1 MEYIQMTLDDWLQE
15 KEALRKDLV
24 TTAEAFVRIGYR
36 LKKIRDTK
44 AYERDGYKSLGEFAE
59 KEYGIGKSTTSTFIK
74 IHETFGKGPDSKELQ
89 DRYKGMGSTILAE
102 MLKLPDAD
110 RELITENTTRAQIR
124 ELKNFN
130 KETPA
135 GDMELKEVIIE
146 FFRKKPNV
154 LNDFYA
160 SEAYI
165 TGKLEELVEIL
176 NPSGN
181 TMFRMGKYM
190 LFFYDLE
197 KGIKYKVFGDK
208 ENHEMSYQK
217 LFAMMQDIYK
227 DAICGN
233 RTHEAYYG
241 EPEPEQPK
249 EELKPEPTK
258 PEPPKPEH
266 RKPEPKKEEPKKP
279 AAEKPV
285 PKEKP
290 KEKVPPAEL
299 EKPINTKAEEI
310 LNTPEEEQIP
320 GQQEIADY
328 PEVLPESAEEAET
341 PEEVPEEIEAVVE
354 EKRQTRKE
362 YLDDCTEYG
371 FALYM
376 KRFFLY
382 EECAK
387 EIVMNTDRME
397 AWLKEKVD
405 KDGNTV

>member
-36 LKKIRDTK
+36 LRKIRDTK

-74 IHETFGKGPDSKELQ
+74 IHEEFGKGSESMELQ

-102 MLKLPDAD
+102 MLKLPDSD

-124 ELKNFN
+124 EIKSFN
-130 KETPA
+130 KETPG

-190 LFFYDLE
+190 MFFYDLE

-208 ENHEMSYQK
+208 ENHEMSYQE
-217 LFAMMQDIYK
+217 LFTMMQDIFK

-241 EPEPEQPK
+241 EPEQPK
-249 EELKPEPTK
+249 EELKPEPPK
-258 PEPPKPEH
+258 PEP
-266 RKPEPKKEEPKKP
+266 RKPELKKEEPKKL
-279 AAEKPV
+279 ATEKPA
-285 PKEKP
+285 PKEKS

-310 LNTPEEEQIP
+310 LNPPEEQIP

-328 PEVLPESAEEAET
+328 PEVLPESTDAEEELEET
-341 PEEVPEEIEAVVE
+341 PEEVEAVVE

-376 KRFFLY
+376 RRWFMQD
-382 EECAK
+382 EHAK
-387 EIVMNTDRME
+387 EMILDTDHME

>member
-24 TTAEAFVRIGYR
+24 TTAEAFIRIGYR
-36 LKKIRDTK
+36 LRKIRDTK

-74 IHETFGKGPDSKELQ
+74 IHEEFGKGSESMELQ

-102 MLKLPDAD
+102 MLKLPDVD

-124 ELKNFN
+124 EIKSFN

-190 LFFYDLE
+190 MFFYDLE
-197 KGIKYKVFGDK
+197 KGIKYKAFGDK
-208 ENHEMSYQK
+208 ENHEMSYQE
-217 LFAMMQDIYK
+217 LFAMMQDIFK

-241 EPEPEQPK
+241 EPEQPK
-249 EELKPEPTK
+249 EEPK
-258 PEPPKPEH
+258 PEPPKPEP
-266 RKPEPKKEEPKKP
+266 RKPELKKEEPKKL
-279 AAEKPV
+279 ATEKPA
-285 PKEKP
+285 PKEKS

-310 LNTPEEEQIP
+310 LNPPEEEQIP
-320 GQQEIADY
+320 GQQEIEDY
-328 PEVLPESAEEAET
+328 PEVLPESTEAAET
-341 PEEVPEEIEAVVE
+341 PEEVEAVVE

-376 KRFFLY
+376 RRWFMQD
-382 EECAK
+382 EHAK
-387 EIVMNTDRME
+387 EMILDTDRME

>member
-24 TTAEAFVRIGYR
+24 TTAEAFIRIGYR
-36 LKKIRDTK
+36 LRKIRDTK

-74 IHETFGKGPDSKELQ
+74 IHEEFGKGSESMELQ

-124 ELKNFN
+124 EIKSFN
-130 KETPA
+130 KETPD

-165 TGKLEELVEIL
+165 TGKLEELVEIM

-208 ENHEMSYQK
+208 ENHAMSYQE
-217 LFAMMQDIYK
+217 LFTIMQDIFR

-241 EPEPEQPK
+241 EPEKEPEQPK
-249 EELKPEPTK
+249 EEPK
-258 PEPPKPEH
+258 PEPPKPEPPKPEP

-279 AAEKPV
+279 AAEKPE

-310 LNTPEEEQIP
+310 LNPTEEEQIP

-328 PEVLPESAEEAET
+328 PEVLPESTEAAET
-341 PEEVPEEIEAVVE
+341 PEEVEAVVE

-376 KRFFLY
+376 RRWFMQD
-382 EECAK
+382 EHAK
-387 EIVMNTDRME
+387 EMILDTDRME